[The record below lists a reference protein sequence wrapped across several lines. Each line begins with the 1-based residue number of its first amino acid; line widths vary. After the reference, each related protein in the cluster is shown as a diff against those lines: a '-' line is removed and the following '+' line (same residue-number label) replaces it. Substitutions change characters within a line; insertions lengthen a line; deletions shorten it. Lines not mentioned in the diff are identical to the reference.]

1 MRLKSLG
8 YLLSLFLIFSL
19 GYFTARLNLLPD
31 FKLLQNSL
39 GISEPQSEC
48 SASSL
53 DFSILTTIYNLLQKH
68 YLKNQNLETAKLIF
82 GAAKGLVAAIG
93 DPYTTFF
100 DPNQN
105 AQFKE
110 DLAGTYEG
118 IGAQLGF
125 KDQKLVIVA
134 PLSDSPAQAAGVKP
148 GDIILTIDKKST
160 QGMSLPE
167 AVSLIRGQ
175 AGSSVTLGLARQGI
189 SPETQTFDIIIQ
201 RQKINAPSI
210 LVDWV
215 GANKNIA
222 HLKVLRFGDDTK
234 KTWDETVM
242 SIGRISPVGLIL
254 DLRNNPGGYLDAAIY
269 LASEF
274 LKDGTVTIKEGA
286 DGKKEEF
293 KVDHRGKLIETGVVI
308 LVNEGSASASEI
320 LAGALQTRGRAKL
333 VGQKSF
339 GKGTVQEAFELSV
352 GAGVH
357 ITTARWLLPNGE
369 NIDGVGIV
377 PDHEIQNTEES
388 QMLGQDL
395 QLDKA
400 VELLQTIIDVH
411 L

>member
-1 MRLKSLG
+1 M
-8 YLLSLFLIFSL
+8 
-19 GYFTARLNLLPD
+19 
-31 FKLLQNSL
+31 
-39 GISEPQSEC
+39 
-48 SASSL
+48 
-53 DFSILTTIYNLLQKH
+53 
-68 YLKNQNLETAKLIF
+68 
-82 GAAKGLVAAIG
+82 
-93 DPYTTFF
+93 
-100 DPNQN
+100 QN
-105 AQFKE
+105 AKC
-110 DLAGTYEG
+110 EG
-118 IGAQLGF
+118 I
-125 KDQKLVIVA
+125 
-134 PLSDSPAQAAGVKP
+134 
-148 GDIILTIDKKST
+148 
-160 QGMSLPE
+160 
-167 AVSLIRGQ
+167 
-175 AGSSVTLGLARQGI
+175 
-189 SPETQTFDIIIQ
+189 
-201 RQKINAPSI
+201 
-210 LVDWV
+210 
-215 GANKNIA
+215 
-222 HLKVLRFGDDTK
+222 
-234 KTWDETVM
+234 
-242 SIGRISPVGLIL
+242 IL
-254 DLRNNPGGYLDAAIY
+254 DVRNNPGGYLDAAIY

-339 GKGTVQEAFELSV
+339 GKGTVQEAFELSA